1 MGASER
7 VESLPSKGRD
17 LFHFGEI
24 PEGKVCGRMS
34 VKPKTSVGIIWA
46 PFSKGQ
52 ARQGTEEGPAVVKE
66 AGLIDKLTAQ
76 GCDVKDYGALQFDDI
91 PDDRPCHNA
100 KNPRT
105 VGRANEK
112 LASIVEKVK
121 KDGRTCLVVGGDHSL
136 GIGSISGHA
145 KTEPDLGVIWFDAHT
160 DINTPLT
167 SLSGNIHGQPVAFLL
182 KELKDKMPDIPGFSW
197 ITPCLSAEDIVYIG
211 LRDVDDA
218 EHCILKSLG
227 IKYYSMTE
235 IDQLGIGKV
244 MEETLHYLLANKKKP
259 IHLSFDVDGLDPP
272 LTPATGTPVPG
283 GVTLREGIYVAEQ
296 LYKTGLLSAV
306 DTVEIN
312 PRLGKTQ
319 EEVDSTV
326 NTAVSIILSGFG
338 KAREGSHSCSY

>member
-1 MGASER
+1 HPPSSNTGECSSKTLLDVR
-7 VESLPSKGRD
+7 ESSSHSLA
-17 LFHFGEI
+17 
-24 PEGKVCGRMS
+24 VC
-34 VKPKTSVGIIWA
+34 W
-46 PFSKGQ
+46 
-52 ARQGTEEGPAVVKE
+52 EW
-66 AGLIDKLTAQ
+66 
-76 GCDVKDYGALQFDDI
+76 CDVKDRELKFDII
-91 PDDRPCHNA
+91 PNDHPYHNA

-112 LASIVEKVK
+112 LASAVEEVK

-136 GIGSISGHA
+136 AIGSISGHA
-145 KTEPDLGVIWFDAHT
+145 KTEPVIWFDAHA

-167 SLSGNIHGQPVAFLL
+167 SLSGNMHGQPVAFLL
-182 KELKDKMPDIPGFSW
+182 KELKVSGVPGFEW
-197 ITPCLSAEDIVYIG
+197 LKPCLSAEDIVYIG

-218 EHCILKSLG
+218 EQPTFPKDRQEQTLSLN
-227 IKYYSMTE
+227 IISPQK
-235 IDQLGIGKV
+235 I
-244 MEETLHYLLANKKKP
+244 NKKKP

>member
-1 MGASER
+1 M
-7 VESLPSKGRD
+7 
-17 LFHFGEI
+17 I
-24 PEGKVCGRMS
+24 WPE
-34 VKPKTSVGIIWA
+34 
-46 PFSKGQ
+46 
-52 ARQGTEEGPAVVKE
+52 VVKK

-76 GCDVKDYGALQFDDI
+76 GCDVKDRELKIDI
-91 PDDRPCHNA
+91 IPNDLPHHNA

-105 VGRANEK
+105 VGCANEK
-112 LASIVEKVK
+112 LASAVEEVK

-136 GIGSISGHA
+136 AIGSISGHA
-145 KTEPDLGVIWFDAHT
+145 KTEPDLGVIWFDAHA

-182 KELKDKMPDIPGFSW
+182 KELKVSGVPGFKW
-197 ITPCLSAEDIVYIG
+197 LKPCLSVENIVYIG
-211 LRDVDDA
+211 LRDVDKA
-218 EHCILKSLG
+218 EHYFLKSLG

-244 MEETLHYLLANKKKP
+244 MEEALDYLLANKKRP
-259 IHLSFDVDGLDPP
+259 IHLSFDVDGLDPS

-306 DTVEIN
+306 DIVEIN

-319 EEVDSTV
+319 EGVDSTV
-326 NTAVSIILSGFG
+326 NTAISIILSCFG
-338 KAREGSHSCSY
+338 KPQKSI